1 LWLKMLG
8 NKDSARRAFR
18 EIEKLSPSRREKNDI
33 IRTSLKYCVYLRGLP
48 TESLTE
54 EEQEFMRT
62 MEQVDAWYD
71 AEIAKAE
78 QRAGQKAAQKAKQ
91 ESQQEIALKM
101 LRKNMPLETIAEL
114 TELSIEQLQIL
125 LSQPENN

>member
-1 LWLKMLG
+1 
-8 NKDSARRAFR
+8 
-18 EIEKLSPSRREKNDI
+18 
-33 IRTSLKYCVYLRGLP
+33 
-48 TESLTE
+48 
-54 EEQEFMRT
+54 MRT

-71 AEIAKAE
+71 AEIAEAE

-114 TELSIEQLQIL
+114 TELSIEQLQFL
-125 LSQPENN
+125 RSQPENN

>member
-1 LWLKMLG
+1 
-8 NKDSARRAFR
+8 
-18 EIEKLSPSRREKNDI
+18 
-33 IRTSLKYCVYLRGLP
+33 LP

-78 QRAGQKAAQKAKQ
+78 QKSEERK
-91 ESQQEIALKM
+91 QQEIAVNL
-101 LRKNMPLETIAEL
+101 LRQSISLEVIAEATGL
-114 TELSIEQLQIL
+114 TIEQLQSL
-125 LSQPENN
+125 QSQPGNN